1 MDNDDLPIGRVLSR
15 REVLALLGVGSVGLL
30 TDRRALIEPAGSQQR
45 LPACVVRPEQ
55 TEGPYF
61 VDRTLERTDI
71 RSEVGRNAL
80 RPGAPL
86 DLEFRVSRVGS
97 GACTPLA
104 AAMVDVWQCDALGAY
119 SDVRDTNG
127 LFDTRGQTWLRGH
140 QLTDR
145 NGVARFTTI
154 YPGWYQGR
162 TVHIHFKVRT
172 PAAGVSRYDFTSQLY
187 FDDAVTDRV
196 FAADPYAGKSG
207 RRTRNAGDGIFRQGG
222 QALMMDVTPTAAGF
236 RGVFEVGLQIPG

>member
-1 MDNDDLPIGRVLSR
+1 MDNDDLPVGRVLSR
-15 REVLALLGVGSVGLL
+15 REVLALLGVGSVGMLA
-30 TDRRALIEPAGSQQR
+30 DPRGLIEPAGEQQR
-45 LPACVVRPEQ
+45 LPACVVRPAQ

-61 VDRTLERTDI
+61 VDRTMERVDI
-71 RSEVGRNAL
+71 RAEPGQSDM
-80 RPGAPL
+80 RPGTAL

-104 AAMVDVWQCDALGAY
+104 AAMVDVWQCDALGTY

-127 LFDTRGQTWLRGH
+127 FFDTRGQKWLRGH

-145 NGVARFTTI
+145 NGVVRFTTI

-187 FDDAVTDRV
+187 FDDALSDRV
-196 FAADPYAGKSG
+196 FANEPYAGKAGS
-207 RRTRNAGDGIFRQGG
+207 RTRNGGDGIFRQGG
-222 QALMMDVTPTAAGF
+222 QALMMDVTPTAGGY